1 MRGWYGAIA
10 YARSW
15 IIVALVVHFGT
26 RAWSFAHFIPT
37 ALRFEK
43 AGDLTEEQLH
53 LARRW
58 VRVSRYR
65 PVLEAI
71 SIIAQGAVILHF
83 AAGVTPS

>member
-1 MRGWYGAIA
+1 
-10 YARSW
+10 
-15 IIVALVVHFGT
+15 
-26 RAWSFAHFIPT
+26 
-37 ALRFEK
+37 
-43 AGDLTEEQLH
+43 